1 MERRESR
8 IHVMIDLITQ
18 NGSEGKC
25 YRYISFS
32 TMPSTS
38 ILSTLL
44 FFC

>member
-1 MERRESR
+1 MERKESR
-8 IHVMIDLITQ
+8 TQVMIDLITQ
-18 NGSEGKC
+18 NGFEGKC

-38 ILSTLL
+38 ILSILL